1 MTPMSPWHL
10 SFLGPCRHYIYNYFL
25 QLCVNMNIIQ
35 PGFYYYYSSQVFFF
49 LILKEIKLN
58 TFVFVHRNPVAVVAS
73 GSVSPGRAPP

>member
-1 MTPMSPWHL
+1 M
-10 SFLGPCRHYIYNYFL
+10 CKYEYNPAWILLLLFFS
-25 QLCVNMNIIQ
+25 
-35 PGFYYYYSSQVFFF
+35 GFFF